1 MTDHSNAPGSAVK
14 FSRRD
19 FVVGAALAS
28 VSAAGYA
35 AQPKIV
41 NPRIASAKFRS
52 WIPERVGPW
61 VLEGTSGVILPPP
74 DAMADRLYDN
84 LATRVYSGPGEANVM
99 MVIAYNY
106 MQDGVVQL
114 HRPEFCYQAGGF
126 QLAPTVPIAV
136 TLKDGR
142 SIPASTFVATN
153 ANRTEQVLFITRLGA
168 SFPTS
173 WGEQRASV
181 LWANLNGEIPDGTLF
196 RVSILDADRER
207 GLEVLRDFVSEFVQG
222 APPALKHILVRDPK

>member
-1 MTDHSNAPGSAVK
+1 MTDDPNASARKVK

-19 FVVGAALAS
+19 FVVGATLAS
-28 VSAAGYA
+28 VSAVGYA

-52 WIPERVGPW
+52 WIPQRVGPW
-61 VLEGTSGVILPPP
+61 ALEGTSGVVLPPP
-74 DAMADRLYDN
+74 DALADRLYDN
-84 LATRVYSGPGEANVM
+84 LATRVYTGPGQAGVM

-126 QLAPTVPIAV
+126 QLTPTVPTSV
-136 TLKDGR
+136 TLQDGR
-142 SIPASTFVATN
+142 RIPASAFTATN
-153 ANRTEQVLFITRLGA
+153 ADRTEQVLFVTRLGA

-173 WGEQRASV
+173 WVEQRASV
-181 LWANLNGEIPDGTLF
+181 LWANLHGEIPDGTLF
-196 RVSILDADRER
+196 RVSIVDANRER
-207 GLEVLRDFVSEFVQG
+207 GLGVLHDFVATFVQE
-222 APPALKHILVRDPK
+222 APPGLKHILVRDSK